1 MSIIWLLLAFGL
13 GLAAKQFRL
22 PPMLGYLFAGF
33 LLHALG
39 YQKNDAIDT
48 LADTGITLMLF
59 TIGLKVNLKELMRPA
74 IWGTTSV
81 NMLGW
86 FVVVV
91 PLMLFAGA
99 YLGVQLFDLD
109 LESVALVV
117 FALSFSSTVCVIKV
131 LEDNSELKT
140 KHSDLSISVLIIQD
154 LVAVLF
160 LFAATGKTPSP
171 WSVPLILCVFLRPL
185 INHVYGRVGH
195 GELVPLS
202 GIVMAFGGAAVF
214 EALGLKGDLGAL
226 AAGMLLAGLPHTSEV
241 YKSLISFKDIFLIGF
256 FLSIGFTALPTLEMW
271 GAALLVCGALM
282 AKFVLFFFVIA
293 ALGFRIRTAF
303 LSGIILSNFSEFGL
317 IVASLSVDKGWLSK
331 EWLVIIALAT
341 AISFLVTS
349 ITYQYAHR
357 IYAKYKKF
365 MLRFER
371 SSAAR
376 PPGQCPSGVEIL
388 IVGMGRVGL
397 GAYNSLSKDYGDRV
411 WGLEVD
417 PGRTVNLR
425 NEGYQIMTGD
435 GDDIEFWETVPF
447 AELKL
452 VMLALPSP
460 VEMKNII
467 QQLQAAGYR
476 GKLSVVAR
484 YPDEQD
490 ELIALGADVA
500 FNYYSEVGTGFAD
513 ESRHLLAK

>member
-13 GLAAKQFRL
+13 GLIAKQLRL

-39 YQKNDAIDT
+39 YEKNEAVDY
-48 LADTGITLMLF
+48 LADIGITLMLF
-59 TIGLKVNLKELMRPA
+59 TIGLKVNLKELFTPA
-74 IWGTTSV
+74 IWASASL

-86 FVVVV
+86 FVLVI

-99 YLGVQLFDLD
+99 YFSVHLFELD
-109 LESVALVV
+109 LQSVALVV
-117 FALSFSSTVCVIKV
+117 FALSFSSTVCVIKI

-154 LVAVLF
+154 LIAVLF

-171 WSVPLILCVFLRPL
+171 WAVLLILFVFLRPV
-185 INHVYGRVGH
+185 INHIYEHVGH

-226 AAGMLLAGLPHTSEV
+226 AAGMLLAGLPHTTEV

-271 GAALLVCGALM
+271 GAALLICGALL
-282 AKFVLFFFVIA
+282 AKFALFFFVIA

-303 LSGIILSNFSEFGL
+303 LSGILLSNFSEFGL

-341 AISFLVTS
+341 AISFLVS
-349 ITYQYAHR
+349 SVFYQYAHR
-357 IYAKYKKF
+357 IYARHKKSL
-365 MLRFER
+365 LRFER
-371 SSAAR
+371 SSAAL

-388 IVGMGRVGL
+388 VVGMGRVGL
-397 GAYNSLSKDYGDRV
+397 GAYKSLSRDYGEKV
-411 WGLEVD
+411 WGMEVD
-417 PGRTVNLR
+417 KERTQSLSND
-425 NEGYQIMTGD
+425 GYRVVSGD
-435 GDDIEFWETVPF
+435 GDDIEFWESMP
-447 AELKL
+447 LQGIRL
-452 VMLALPSP
+452 IMLALPSP

-467 QQLQAAGYR
+467 QQLNSAGYR

-484 YPDEQD
+484 YPDEQE
-490 ELIALGADVA
+490 ELLSLGADVA

-513 ESRHLLAK
+513 ESRHLLGS